1 MQQHFHNCQA
11 QEATNTMKVKYPYD
25 PQELVHTFFEKV
37 LKSWPGYRISDYR
50 FLGGDIIE
58 ITLSH

>member
-11 QEATNTMKVKYPYD
+11 QEATNTRKVQCKYD
-25 PQELVHTFFEKV
+25 PQELVHTFFEEV
-37 LKSWPGYRISDYR
+37 LKNWPGYRISDYR
-50 FLGGDIIE
+50 FLDNDIIE